1 MEIYFDINNNANQY
15 ATELPDMNTEYND
28 IIHIYYNIDD
38 ISRINIKNV
47 INIPRETA
55 KIVNCIDF
63 ITLGYL

>member
-15 ATELPDMNTEYND
+15 ATELLDVNAEYND

-47 INIPRETA
+47 MIFLERQQ
-55 KIVNCIDF
+55 KLLIV
-63 ITLGYL
+63 